1 MAASHLRLRAP
12 SVRSSNGVNASA
24 ADRHDAEVAPV
35 SSSMSLL
42 PMSFDQRFSLSY
54 MLVTSRYS
62 RNNRFI
68 TLHSHPEPGIW
79 RILLMKTM
87 NAARTMTYLRPNYV
101 RPCTFVPPCQHLRSS
116 MCAVQSNYTPRRL
129 IATTRTTTVEK
140 PGRLLLDRQHH
151 QHQRQI
157 VSHRSYATMPTPTAS
172 RVAVIG
178 AGTVGATIA
187 FSLIGMLVS

>member
-129 IATTRTTTVEK
+129 IATTTSSKTTAEK
-140 PGRLLLDRQHH
+140 PGRL
-151 QHQRQI
+151 HQRHQQQI
-157 VSHRSYATMPTPTAS
+157 VSYRSYATMPTPTAS